1 VMLVDLGRND
11 LGRVCAYGTV
21 RVPEIM
27 VIERY
32 SHVLHIVSEV
42 IGELRK
48 GLSGYDL
55 VRATFPAGTLSGAPK
70 VRAME
75 IIDEVEPTR
84 RGLYGGAVGYFSATG
99 DVDLAIAIRTVVIKD
114 GRAHVQAGAGVVADS
129 IPAKE
134 YEECWNKA
142 RAPLEALRRA
152 HEGW

>member
-1 VMLVDLGRND
+1 
-11 LGRVCAYGTV
+11 
-21 RVPEIM
+21 
-27 VIERY
+27 
-32 SHVLHIVSEV
+32 
-42 IGELRK
+42 
-48 GLSGYDL
+48 
-55 VRATFPAGTLSGAPK
+55 
-70 VRAME
+70 
-75 IIDEVEPTR
+75 
-84 RGLYGGAVGYFSATG
+84 VGYFSATG